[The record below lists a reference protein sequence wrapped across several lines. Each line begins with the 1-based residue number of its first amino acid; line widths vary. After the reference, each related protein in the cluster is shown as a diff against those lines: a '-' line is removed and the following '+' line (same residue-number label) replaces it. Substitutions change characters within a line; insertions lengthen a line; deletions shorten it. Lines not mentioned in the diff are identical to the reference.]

1 MNARPASL
9 VAAEELVSPSSY
21 RQLGRQRTDRRFRRE
36 VEALVA
42 DACRSEP
49 DGRLL
54 SDTFLSL
61 TAALEAEGAL
71 SFAGLLSEERFA
83 GARQGYDAAV
93 RAKGSRGSLHN
104 YLNVV
109 DTEDLLDHPDFRET
123 FAHPLLTVLV
133 AYALGGPVRII
144 DLRAKDTH
152 PVDVVARD
160 NTLHV
165 DNSPFMDEF
174 KVVVTWRTG
183 TGQGPSGQG
192 LTYLPRT
199 NRLLRQCVVDDDGSV
214 RSDEDSCIFPS
225 QDRVD
230 EALAAQARFFADRQ
244 PRVVHLR
251 DLPAPCHTIFA
262 ASRLVHH
269 RYRTSAGGPRS
280 ALMASFHRTDEG
292 TGVLGVAD
300 RTGSGLDRFLLGVE
314 GGASFLDLVRAESPR
329 IVAALGRA
337 ARRSGFVVD
346 PEHHLLRGDDLRAWY
361 ARQSAGV
368 SLNRLRAA
376 GLADSRDQG
385 TSELRR
391 LVLRMQYD
399 LQGALNMPL
408 YADLREEVRKRARI
422 VIREMAP
429 EHIHEILARPEYAPV
444 LRDPPAPGRRT
455 IGQLTQEL
463 SAELRTLEGLTS
475 DAPAR
480 ASVGPVWG
488 ATGAPAAMSA
498 LRRFVVDLRVA
509 GEAVTDQESLVTA
522 FVFGT
527 LSAALATDLFGLGE
541 PGDHVAA
548 RMLGA
553 YLGLVGP
560 SLGERDAPHPER
572 HRLDTYRE
580 SVNETM
586 QTTKLAS
593 EVWFHSAPA
602 ETIARNDR
610 FVRSLVGRVL
620 PAVTGR
626 PDADEVVPFRAEPAD
641 LPARYWRRVAPVK
654 PIAVRF
660 GAADLDGVYDYLAV
674 DADRGVEAVMRR
686 LRGEIAPL
694 SPAGLLLSG
703 IERVAATRGGSPAE
717 ACRYLMSR
725 LAADWGPLV
734 RQSRTASV
742 GGVPTA
748 HQVFAQLHDVL
759 GGDRPAARA
768 PGRPG
773 RAVAADEVLL
783 SRTDARALARAYM
796 PARLCFTDA
805 EIRMAQRLARDPR
818 VRHALLA
825 THLHLVDGSSGRAG
839 ELFAEWG
846 DARVLLPFTE
856 AFVWRGP
863 TGVDLAPN
871 PKLLTVMCNN
881 LLPAVA
887 AEVAGR
893 GGRGAGDL
901 DADALRAGVDA
912 AVRRGVFSVTVGLFR
927 RTAHPDLV
935 SLTGFS
941 RRVCPA
947 AGSFSAFCRRWLP
960 RFFAD
965 WDAGA
970 AGELSCGAAT
980 AA

>member
-9 VAAEELVSPSSY
+9 VAAEELASPSAY

-36 VEALVA
+36 VAAMVA
-42 DACRSEP
+42 DVCRSEP

-54 SDTFLSL
+54 FDTFLSL
-61 TAALEAEGAL
+61 TEALEAEGAL
-71 SFAGLLSEERFA
+71 SFAGLLPEQRFT
-83 GARQGYDAAV
+83 GARQAYDAAV
-93 RAKGSRGSLHN
+93 HARGSRGSLHN

-109 DTEDLLDHPDFRET
+109 DTEDLLAHPDFRET
-123 FAHPLLTVLV
+123 FAHPLLVVLV

-214 RSDEDSCIFPS
+214 RSDEDSCIFAS
-225 QDRVD
+225 RDRVD

-251 DLPAPCHTIFA
+251 DLSAPCHTIFA

-280 ALMASFHRTDEG
+280 AVMASFHRTDEG
-292 TGVLGVAD
+292 TGVLGVTDVA
-300 RTGSGLDRFLLGVE
+300 GSGLDRFLLGGE
-314 GGASFLDLVRAESPR
+314 DAAPFLDLVRAESPR

-337 ARRSGFVVD
+337 RHRSGFVVD
-346 PEHHLLRGDDLRAWY
+346 PERHLLRGDDLDAWY
-361 ARQSAGV
+361 ARQSAGI

-385 TSELRR
+385 ISEMRR

-429 EHIHEILARPEYAPV
+429 EHIHDILARPRYAPV
-444 LRDPPAPGRRT
+444 LGDPPAPDRRPV
-455 IGQLTQEL
+455 GELTEEL
-463 SAELRTLEGLTS
+463 SEALGTLARLMSGG
-475 DAPAR
+475 PAR
-480 ASVGPVWG
+480 ASAGPVWG
-488 ATGAPAAMSA
+488 ATGARAAVSA

-509 GEAVTDQESLVTA
+509 GEAVTDQESVVTA
-522 FVFGT
+522 FVFGA
-527 LSAALATDLFGLGE
+527 LGAALATDLLGLGE

-548 RMLGA
+548 GLLGT

-560 SLGERDAPHPER
+560 SLDERGPPPHPER

-620 PAVTGR
+620 PVVTGR
-626 PDADEVVPFRAEPAD
+626 PDADEVVPFRAESAD
-641 LPARYWRRVAPVK
+641 LPANYWRRVAPVK

-674 DADRGVEAVMRR
+674 DADRGVEAVMGR
-686 LRGEIAPL
+686 LRGDVAPL

-703 IERVAATRGGSPAE
+703 IERVAATRGGPPAE

-742 GGVPTA
+742 AGVPTA
-748 HQVFAQLHDVL
+748 HQVFALLHDVI
-759 GGDRPAARA
+759 GRDRPASRA

-773 RAVAADEVLL
+773 RADAADEVLL

-796 PARLCFTDA
+796 PARLCFTDV

-825 THLHLVDGSSGRAG
+825 THLHLVDESSGRAG

-856 AFVWRGP
+856 AFVWHGP
-863 TGVDLAPN
+863 TGAGLAPN

-887 AEVAGR
+887 AELSDR
-893 GGRGAGDL
+893 GGRGADDL
-901 DADALRAGVDA
+901 DADMLRAGVDT

-927 RTAHPDLV
+927 RTAHPDVV
-935 SLTGFS
+935 SLAGFN
-941 RRVCPA
+941 RRTCPA

-965 WDAGA
+965 WAL
-970 AGELSCGAAT
+970 AGELPRDAA
-980 AA
+980 AAA